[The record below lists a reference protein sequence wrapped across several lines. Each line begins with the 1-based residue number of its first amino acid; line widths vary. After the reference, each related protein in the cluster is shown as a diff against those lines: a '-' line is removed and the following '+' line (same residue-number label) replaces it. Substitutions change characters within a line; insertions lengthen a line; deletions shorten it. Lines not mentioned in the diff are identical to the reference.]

1 MANLMAHQPQVHSD
15 ANEAPVS
22 SGCTTCQD
30 LHYFEPNSTSHHS
43 SSSPNRET
51 LKELSPGHAQNQS
64 LIGSSPQQH
73 QNQKLFLRSGP
84 VRTPLPFRRTRRSS
98 TEPETFEP
106 LEVVEE
112 EESMLSGASLVAN
125 SNHSVDQP
133 SPEGLYLSQFLI
145 PKSTQVPSSI
155 PSCANTD
162 TVHKAY
168 TFKSHP
174 LANAEPLS
182 KKPYSPYRAGHFE
195 WLVSFPGPTGNSNS
209 CCTLD
214 DGENDH
220 RNIETNVYGCT
231 LLERTPRYDHSG
243 IRHNTDVYN
252 FLATPLAAEEYL
264 ALGFEPPQ
272 IPYNTT
278 NMALAPPP
286 TYQDCQTV
294 PLKVPEVVEVV
305 EQAVSPSL
313 TLISDRSSSYGGSSR
328 HGSFSVP
335 RIEDSFEELDKLED
349 ELEAIDAVTQARR
362 IPLPESA
369 TPSSKHLEPPSP
381 ARRPAISKRASVIGM
396 SSTVRIKPTEKTQ
409 LPLRRSTSLVFR
421 DKKQDDSDK
430 TPKAKPPFARGK
442 STNSQSTVS
451 KTPVKSAKPLTVPK
465 FELPGE
471 TIARRLKEQREA
483 RKAQQ
488 AEAQKAYV
496 PPPRPKS
503 SKPLT
508 KPTFE
513 LPGEAISRRK
523 REEREARLKA
533 QEEEERRKRE
543 FKARPVRNS
552 IMSASIPRETI
563 ASLARQG
570 KLPQEGTT
578 KQPIS
583 VKAKRMSSLGPRPT
597 PESQVSQSRGR
608 LSTAASHEN
617 LNRGTSVSA
626 GGCIGKRAALSA
638 EEAHQ
643 LKMRGREIFQRDNNG
658 YIQDRERERRE
669 REEATRLARE
679 QAAERS
685 RIASRE
691 WAEKKR
697 LKELALLQSIRGQ

>member
-1 MANLMAHQPQVHSD
+1 MMAHEPQVHCA

-22 SGCTTCQD
+22 SGCTTCRD
-30 LHYFEPNSTSHHS
+30 LHNHEPNSTSYHS
-43 SSSPNRET
+43 SSSPDRDT
-51 LKELSPGHAQNQS
+51 LKELSSSQVQNQS
-64 LIGSSPQQH
+64 LARRSPQQH

-84 VRTPLPFRRTRRSS
+84 IRTPLPFRRTQHSS
-98 TEPETFEP
+98 TDTEFENFEP

-112 EESMLSGASLVAN
+112 EESMLSSASLFTN
-125 SNHSVDQP
+125 SSHSADR
-133 SPEGLYLSQFLI
+133 LLSEA
-145 PKSTQVPSSI
+145 
-155 PSCANTD
+155 C
-162 TVHKAY
+162 
-168 TFKSHP
+168 TFKSHL
-174 LANAEPLS
+174 LADTAPLS
-182 KKPYSPYRAGHFE
+182 EKPYLPHRA
-195 WLVSFPGPTGNSNS
+195 
-209 CCTLD
+209 
-214 DGENDH
+214 
-220 RNIETNVYGCT
+220 
-231 LLERTPRYDHSG
+231 
-243 IRHNTDVYN
+243 
-252 FLATPLAAEEYL
+252 ATPLAAEEYL
-264 ALGFEPPQ
+264 ALGFEPST
-272 IPYNTT
+272 IPCSTA

-286 TYQDCQTV
+286 AYQDDQAV
-294 PLKVPEVVEVV
+294 PLKVHEVPEVVE
-305 EQAVSPSL
+305 EAVSPSL

-362 IPLPESA
+362 IALPENA

-396 SSTVRIKPTEKTQ
+396 SSTVRIKPTEKAHP
-409 LPLRRSTSLVFR
+409 PLRRSTSLVFR
-421 DKKQDDSDK
+421 DKKPDDSDK
-430 TPKAKPPFARGK
+430 TPKTRPPFARGK
-442 STNSQSTVS
+442 LANSPPVS
-451 KTPVKSAKPLTVPK
+451 KMPIKSTKPPTVPK

-471 TIARRLKEQREA
+471 AVARRLKEQREA

-533 QEEEERRKRE
+533 QEEEEQRKRE
-543 FKARPVRNS
+543 FKARPARNS

-570 KLPQEGTT
+570 KLPQEDTT
-578 KQPIS
+578 KQPTS

-597 PESQVSQSRGR
+597 PEIQISQSRSR
-608 LSTAASHEN
+608 LSTATSHEN
-617 LNRGTSVSA
+617 LNKGTSAST
-626 GGCIGKRAALSA
+626 GGSIGKRATLSA

-643 LKMRGREIFQRDNNG
+643 LKMRGKEIFHRDNNG
-658 YIQDRERERRE
+658 YVQDRERERRE
-669 REEATRLARE
+669 REAATRLARE